1 MAWKYRKGFTIV
13 ELMVT
18 VVILIILTLL
28 LVTRLVFTQMGGRD
42 QERETDITTIATG
55 LELYY
60 QNGSPDGTIP
70 KGYYPGA
77 DQVDAAALL
86 SPPFQ
91 DFLEGISKGTY
102 EAPGGPINGNVNFN
116 APRLVGTNPDG
127 SYTDSDVRGV
137 LMWYPYVYQVLK
149 RDNYP
154 CFTSL
159 DCVKYN
165 LYYIDE
171 QSNTVIKIRSKNQ

>member
-1 MAWKYRKGFTIV
+1 MVWKYRKGFTIV

-18 VVILIILTLL
+18 VVVLIILTML

-42 QERETDITTIATG
+42 QERKTDINTIATG
-55 LELYY
+55 LEVYY
-60 QNGSPDGTIP
+60 QNGSPNGSVP

-77 DQVDAAALL
+77 DQVDTAATT
-86 SPPFQ
+86 SPPFK
-91 DFLEGISKGTY
+91 DLLEGVSGINY

-116 APRLVGTNPDG
+116 APRLIGTNPDG
-127 SYTDSDVRGV
+127 SYTDSEVRGI
-137 LMWYPYVYQVLK
+137 LMYYPYTYQVLK
-149 RDNYP
+149 RDNFP
-154 CFTSL
+154 CYTSL